1 LSSIKNTILEL
12 KVACSQLATSP
23 FMLQLRKLKILE
35 IKWLIYPAI
44 SREMR
49 VEQLGF
55 SNESPKNGKVSRTS
69 STKKYTQVYRYSQTN
84 VGIECVQ
91 SDNEAASDLCIPTI
105 WSWAL
110 MFIYSVLSSKPLKP
124 LESQPFTRLLDSKVI
139 KDVKV
144 LLHIKIITKGS
155 AFLSNISNDTEGP
168 HLSSEDFT
176 G

>member
-1 LSSIKNTILEL
+1 
-12 KVACSQLATSP
+12 
-23 FMLQLRKLKILE
+23 
-35 IKWLIYPAI
+35 
-44 SREMR
+44 
-49 VEQLGF
+49 
-55 SNESPKNGKVSRTS
+55 
-69 STKKYTQVYRYSQTN
+69 
-84 VGIECVQ
+84 
-91 SDNEAASDLCIPTI
+91 
-105 WSWAL
+105 